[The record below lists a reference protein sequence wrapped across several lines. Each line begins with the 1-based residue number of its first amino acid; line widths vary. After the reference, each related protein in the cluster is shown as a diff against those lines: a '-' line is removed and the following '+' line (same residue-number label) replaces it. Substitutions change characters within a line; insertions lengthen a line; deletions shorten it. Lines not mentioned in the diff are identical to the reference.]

1 MTLGDVG
8 LKVSSTAEKNKK
20 NKSASG
26 SYKIFFPAIV
36 ATSIALSTKN
46 VL

>member
-8 LKVSSTAEKNKK
+8 LKGASTAEKIKQINLHQEV
-20 NKSASG
+20 
-26 SYKIFFPAIV
+26 IRFFSAIV